1 MKDKSIYARTGYNQ
15 IVMSEGIWWFA
26 WTINTVEIG
35 YSRFNYSLSGNKPSN
50 KPRTY
55 FKLR

>member
-35 YSRFNYSLSGNKPSN
+35 YSRFNYSLSSSN

>member
-26 WTINTVEIG
+26 WTINKVEIG
-35 YSRFNYSLSGNKPSN
+35 YSRFNYSLSGNKP
-50 KPRTY
+50 RTY
-55 FKLR
+55 FRLR